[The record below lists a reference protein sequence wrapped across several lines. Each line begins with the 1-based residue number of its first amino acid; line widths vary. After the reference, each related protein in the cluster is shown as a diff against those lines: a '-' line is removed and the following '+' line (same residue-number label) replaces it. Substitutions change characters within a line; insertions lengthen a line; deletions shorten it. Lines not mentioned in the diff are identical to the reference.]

1 MTNKN
6 LGIVGFSYQV
16 TSKDSKAPWK
26 TDRTWGQQTSQK
38 VEIAHG
44 YNWSNS
50 YHCGYGHSF
59 IHLGE
64 QGPFWS
70 IVGGYTD
77 HTSNDSSAPNL
88 KDNEWGITTK
98 DKYCLREGYAWDHIL
113 NREGYSRT
121 YVYLLPEE
129 NVSNVCGLNI
139 QSTSKDSR
147 AQWIKT
153 NHFGSSEGKEIKLT
167 GSYGWSECYG
177 EGYNWFFIYL
187 NEEQKLVA
195 DLERKKKLDEELI
208 RNNLENLELKRVQR
222 KVEQLEGTIEDF
234 GSELLAIKR
243 KDLKQLVNNYKSKLD
258 NSLHGYLDIFIQT
271 NNQLAKRELLK
282 KFDEK
287 ALKELSEKQQVIN
300 QLEDKINKL
309 SQQAQIEVLPPA
321 YN

>member
-1 MTNKN
+1 
-6 LGIVGFSYQV
+6 
-16 TSKDSKAPWK
+16 
-26 TDRTWGQQTSQK
+26 
-38 VEIAHG
+38 
-44 YNWSNS
+44 
-50 YHCGYGHSF
+50 
-59 IHLGE
+59 
-64 QGPFWS
+64 
-70 IVGGYTD
+70 
-77 HTSNDSSAPNL
+77 
-88 KDNEWGITTK
+88 
-98 DKYCLREGYAWDHIL
+98 
-113 NREGYSRT
+113 
-121 YVYLLPEE
+121 
-129 NVSNVCGLNI
+129 
-139 QSTSKDSR
+139 
-147 AQWIKT
+147 
-153 NHFGSSEGKEIKLT
+153 
-167 GSYGWSECYG
+167 
-177 EGYNWFFIYL
+177 
-187 NEEQKLVA
+187 
-195 DLERKKKLDEELI
+195 LDEELI